1 MTIAENI
8 ETTRMSM
15 YSPQKTP
22 ANGEKKRS
30 RLKSRTSEP
39 PLQSQEK
46 TVKFRAKKEKA
57 KVPKKR
63 HDSIDDEDED
73 EDAKEEPV
81 VKPAEKPP
89 PEFRN
94 FVNDKK

>member
-1 MTIAENI
+1 
-8 ETTRMSM
+8 MSM